1 MVDTTAQCWRELSA
15 CAYPE
20 SGYSH
25 VTTLGKAHRD
35 KQEGL
40 MRSTEPAARGV
51 VFVHSCPRAL
61 LPHVEWAVEREIS
74 QSLPFDWSPQPIQS
88 GMSRCEISWRGPAG
102 AGARMAS
109 ALRGFPNLRFEVTE
123 ETAAG
128 GERFSFTPTLGIFRV
143 ATGASGDIV
152 VGEMRLRAALEQPDV
167 AAALREVLGQ
177 PWDDELEPFRMAA
190 DDRVRW
196 LTRVG

>member
-1 MVDTTAQCWRELSA
+1 
-15 CAYPE
+15 
-20 SGYSH
+20 
-25 VTTLGKAHRD
+25 
-35 KQEGL
+35 

-177 PWDDELEPFRMAA
+177 PWDDELEPFRYAGA
-190 DDRVRW
+190 GAPVRW
-196 LTRVG
+196 LHRVG

>member
-1 MVDTTAQCWRELSA
+1 
-15 CAYPE
+15 
-20 SGYSH
+20 
-25 VTTLGKAHRD
+25 
-35 KQEGL
+35 

-61 LPHVEWAVEREIS
+61 ISHVEWAVEREVTRT
-74 QSLPFDWSPQPIQS
+74 LPFEWSAQPIQS
-88 GMSRCEISWRGPAG
+88 GMSRSEISWKGPVG

-123 ETAAG
+123 ESATG
-128 GERFSFTPTLGIFRV
+128 GERFSFTPTLGIFRC
-143 ATGASGDIV
+143 ATGPAGDIV
-152 VGEMRLRAALEQPDV
+152 VAEQRLRAVLEQPDV
-167 AAALREVLGQ
+167 ASALREVLGQ